1 MLRAIAKCCPQLKEV
16 RFFMPM
22 SQVPLYDRG
31 AFRKDFSSPNEL
43 QEHFKAWR
51 LPWPKVKH
59 SSLLKFIIMIL
70 ILKKIEIAGNDYF
83 GGYTAAICQ
92 SNFGSFCLVSE
103 TCDIY
108 LLPKNQFDGLD
119 FL

>member
-1 MLRAIAKCCPQLKEV
+1 
-16 RFFMPM
+16 MPM

-51 LPWPKVKH
+51 LPWPKVKY
-59 SSLLKFIIMIL
+59 SSLLKFIIIIL
-70 ILKKIEIAGNDYF
+70 ILKKTEIAGNGYF
-83 GGYTAAICQ
+83 SEHTVGICQ
-92 SNFGSFCLVSE
+92 SHFGSFFLIIE
-103 TCDIY
+103 TCNIH